1 MDMKER
7 FNRAFAYLRGE
18 QIIKGQKDLAEKLGA
33 TPGNISKALS
43 GDKSALT
50 NNLMKR
56 FCAAF
61 PGMFN
66 LRWLILGEGNMLQS
80 AEMAQETPKN
90 VKVDNS
96 TTNEIE
102 RLKNEN
108 EVLIKTINVMAAEL
122 SAIRADIAELRKSI
136 CVTIPVRYT
145 AQESD
150 PSHLNETREMT
161 VK

>member
-1 MDMKER
+1 MSRKDVFQK
-7 FNRAFAYLRGE
+7 AFAYLLGNNE
-18 QIIKGQKDLAEKLGA
+18 IKTKTELSERMGC
-33 TPGNISKALS
+33 TRSSVSKAYN
-43 GDKSALT
+43 GDPSYLT
-50 NNLMKR
+50 DDFLRK
-56 FCAAF
+56 FSAAF
-61 PGMFN
+61 PGVFS
-66 LRWLILGEGNMLQS
+66 LSWLLTGEGNMLQS

-90 VKVDNS
+90 VEVENS

-145 AQESD
+145 AQDND
-150 PSHLNETREMT
+150 PSHLNETREMS

>member
-122 SAIRADIAELRKSI
+122 SAIRSDIAELRKSI

-150 PSHLNETREMT
+150 PSHLNETKEMT

>member
-90 VKVDNS
+90 VKVDNY

>member
-80 AEMAQETPKN
+80 AEMAQEAPQN
-90 VKVDNS
+90 VEVDNS
-96 TTNEIE
+96 TINEIE

-136 CVTIPVRYT
+136 CVTIPVRYN

>member
-80 AEMAQETPKN
+80 AENGARDAQN

-150 PSHLNETREMT
+150 PSHLNETKEMT

>member
-1 MDMKER
+1 MSRKDVFQK
-7 FNRAFAYLRGE
+7 AFAYLLGNNE
-18 QIIKGQKDLAEKLGA
+18 IKTKTELSERMGC
-33 TPGNISKALS
+33 TRSSVSKAYN
-43 GDKSALT
+43 GDPSYLT
-50 NNLMKR
+50 DDFLRK
-56 FCAAF
+56 FSAAF
-61 PGMFN
+61 PGVFS
-66 LRWLILGEGNMLQS
+66 LSWLLTGEGNMLQS
-80 AEMAQETPKN
+80 AEMAQEAPKN

-136 CVTIPVRYT
+136 CVTIPVRYN

-150 PSHLNETREMT
+150 TSHLNETKEMT

>member
-96 TTNEIE
+96 TINEIE

-122 SAIRADIAELRKSI
+122 STIRADIAELRKSI

>member
-80 AEMAQETPKN
+80 TEMAQETPKN
-90 VKVDNS
+90 VEVDNS
-96 TTNEIE
+96 TTKEIE
-102 RLKNEN
+102 RLRSEN
-108 EVLIKTINVMAAEL
+108 DALIKTINVMASEL
-122 SAIRADIAELRKSI
+122 SAIRGEISELRKSI
-136 CVTIPVRYT
+136 CVTVPVRYT
-145 AQESD
+145 TQETD
-150 PSHLNETREMT
+150 PSHLNEKRELA

>member
-80 AEMAQETPKN
+80 AEMAQEAPQN
-90 VKVDNS
+90 
-96 TTNEIE
+96 
-102 RLKNEN
+102 
-108 EVLIKTINVMAAEL
+108 EL

-136 CVTIPVRYT
+136 CVTIPVRYN

>member
-1 MDMKER
+1 MSRKDVFQK
-7 FNRAFAYLRGE
+7 AFAYLLGNKE
-18 QIIKGQKDLAEKLGA
+18 IKTKTELSGRMGC
-33 TPGNISKALS
+33 TRSSVSKAYN
-43 GDKSALT
+43 GDPSYLT
-50 NNLMKR
+50 DDFLRK
-56 FCAAF
+56 FSAAF
-61 PGMFN
+61 PGVFS
-66 LRWLILGEGNMLQS
+66 LSWLLTGEGNMLQS
-80 AEMAQETPKN
+80 AEMAQEAPKN
-90 VKVDNS
+90 VEVDNP

-150 PSHLNETREMT
+150 PSYLNETREMT

>member
-80 AEMAQETPKN
+80 AENGARDAQN

-150 PSHLNETREMT
+150 PSHLNETREMS

>member
-80 AEMAQETPKN
+80 AEMAQEAPKN

-108 EVLIKTINVMAAEL
+108 EALINTINVMAAEL

>member
-80 AEMAQETPKN
+80 AEMAQEAPKN

-150 PSHLNETREMT
+150 PSHLNETKEMT

>member
-1 MDMKER
+1 MKER

-80 AEMAQETPKN
+80 AEMAQEAPKN

>member
-80 AEMAQETPKN
+80 AENGSRDTQN

-145 AQESD
+145 SQESD

>member
-1 MDMKER
+1 MSRKDVFQK
-7 FNRAFAYLRGE
+7 AFAYLLGNNE
-18 QIIKGQKDLAEKLGA
+18 IKTKTELSERMGC
-33 TPGNISKALS
+33 TRSSVSKAYN
-43 GDKSALT
+43 GDPSYLT
-50 NNLMKR
+50 DDFLRK
-56 FCAAF
+56 FSAAF
-61 PGMFN
+61 PGVFS
-66 LRWLILGEGNMLQS
+66 LSWLLTGEGNMLQS
-80 AEMAQETPKN
+80 AEMAQEAPQN
-90 VKVDNS
+90 VDVDNY

-136 CVTIPVRYT
+136 CVTIPMHYT

>member
-80 AEMAQETPKN
+80 AEMAQEAPKN

-136 CVTIPVRYT
+136 CVTIPVRYN

>member
-150 PSHLNETREMT
+150 PSHLNETKEMT